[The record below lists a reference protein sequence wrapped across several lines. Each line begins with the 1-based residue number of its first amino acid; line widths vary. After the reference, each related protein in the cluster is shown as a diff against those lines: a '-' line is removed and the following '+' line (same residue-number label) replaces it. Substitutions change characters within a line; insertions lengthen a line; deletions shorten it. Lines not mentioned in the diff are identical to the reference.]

1 MADPTVTA
9 GPSSPSTPSAPS
21 AASTASAAS
30 KIGPSIETL
39 ETILDVT
46 YTWGYQ
52 DTRQKLRDLYDKAV
66 RAQWIADEALP
77 WHLSPDLSKPMGPPE
92 LMPLH
97 GSAILARM
105 TPAEVQQLNIEQS
118 AWTLSQFLHGEQG
131 ALLATAQLV
140 DSVGD
145 LDSKLYAASQ
155 VADEARHVDV
165 YNRYLHQ
172 KIGLSYPVNPH
183 LKTLLDM
190 VLEDSRWDMKF
201 LGMQIM
207 VEGLA
212 LAAFGMIRQTTP
224 EPLLRELTAYVMGDE
239 ARHVAFG
246 VLSLRDYYREQ
257 PEAVRREREDFVY
270 EAARLMRDR
279 FLFQEVWEKMGLPV
293 EECMQIALHNQ
304 GQIMFRQLLFAKIV
318 PAIKKMD
325 LLSDRQRARFAELG
339 ILQFEHAADPFAEL
353 EREEAARRATA
364 TATATATAGA
374 PAPRAAAVA

>member
-1 MADPTVTA
+1 MEPPTMTTSPATTA
-9 GPSSPSTPSAPS
+9 GPSL
-21 AASTASAAS
+21 
-30 KIGPSIETL
+30 ETL

-66 RAQWIADEALP
+66 RAQWIADDVLP
-77 WHLSPDLSKPMGPPE
+77 WHLSPDLEKPMGPE
-92 LMPLH
+92 NLMPLF
-97 GSAILARM
+97 GSDILAKM
-105 TPAEVQQLNIEQS
+105 TPREQQQLNVETS
-118 AWTLSQFLHGEQG
+118 SWTLSQFLHGEQG

-155 VADEARHVDV
+155 VVDEARHVDV

-172 KIGLSYPVNPH
+172 KVGFSYPVNPH

-190 VLEDSRWDMKF
+190 ILKDSRWDMKF

-212 LAAFGMIRQTTP
+212 LAAFGMIRNYTP
-224 EPLLRELTAYVMGDE
+224 DPLLRDLTAYVMGDE

-246 VLSLRDYYREQ
+246 VLSLRDHYRDQ
-257 PEAVRREREDFVY
+257 PEAVKREREDFVF

-279 FLFQEVWEKMGLPV
+279 FLFQEVWEKLGLPV
-293 EECMQIALHNQ
+293 KECVNIALHNQ
-304 GQIMFRQLLFAKIV
+304 GQVMFRQLLFAKIV

-325 LLSDRQRARFAELG
+325 LLSDRQRVRFAELG
-339 ILQFEHAADPFAEL
+339 ILQFEHAPDPFAEL
-353 EREEAARRATA
+353 EREEAARRAA
-364 TATATATAGA
+364 DARAGKTTQA
-374 PAPRAAAVA
+374 MA